1 MRYSRRARWSRAD
14 QNSARRFRA
23 ENVTT
28 ASIFQACKHSFDCD
42 RTIDSWQRYSLPDIQ
57 ELAAEWKQREPP
69 ALSDATL
76 MDGMRKLAVEDAG
89 TKFGLKF

>member
-1 MRYSRRARWSRAD
+1 MLNCRL
-14 QNSARRFRA
+14 QIKTARRFRA

-57 ELAAEWKQREPP
+57 ALAAEWQAATIIAGIWVAFFRECQQ
-69 ALSDATL
+69 
-76 MDGMRKLAVEDAG
+76 
-89 TKFGLKF
+89 